1 MPAKPRNSRGA
12 LLIVDAAAREDAVVK
27 SAARA
32 LRILEFFDDVQ
43 REARLTEISRRLGLP
58 PSSTSVLLHSLVQL
72 GYLSHDRTQRTFKPT
87 LRVGMLGS
95 WTTRASAEDGSFARM
110 LQELSAGTG
119 ETISIAARN
128 GIYAQYIRVV
138 QATNALRIHVPTG
151 TRRLLV
157 WSASGFALLSEAD
170 EREIAALVRRTNAE
184 HRSGR
189 DRIELRRVLENVDRM
204 RRQGYF
210 FSRNLVTPGGGHIA
224 MRFPPTGPEPQDQV
238 YALGVAGW
246 VDRIARNEKRI
257 IRLMRHAL
265 RRL

>member
-1 MPAKPRNSRGA
+1 M
-12 LLIVDAAAREDAVVK
+12 IVDAAAREDPVVK

-43 REARLTEISRRLGLP
+43 RAARLSEISRRLDLP
-58 PSSTSVLLHSLVQL
+58 ASSTSVLLHSLVQL
-72 GYLSHDRTQRTFKPT
+72 GYLSHDRVLRTFKPT

-95 WTTRASAEDGSFARM
+95 WTTGTMADDGWLARV
-110 LQELSAGTG
+110 LQELSDGTG
-119 ETISIAARN
+119 ETISLAARN

-138 QATNALRIHVPTG
+138 QATNALRIQVPTG

-157 WSASGFALLSEAD
+157 WSAAGVALLSEAD

-189 DRIELRRVLENVDRM
+189 DRIELRRVLENIDRF

-210 FSRNLVTPGGGHIA
+210 FSRGLVTPGGGHIS
-224 MRFPPTGPEPQDQV
+224 MRLPPLGAESRQPL
-238 YALGVAGW
+238 YALGVSGW
-246 VDRIARNEKRI
+246 IVRIARNEKRI
-257 IRLMRHAL
+257 VRLMRSAL
-265 RRL
+265 QQL